1 MEHTG
6 YKLLEPTVIN
16 SLLQRAEGLI
26 EQGIGL
32 KVLDHEDLSNCDTI
46 MSKYLD
52 QATHHER
59 GDTGNYF
66 QNMELGKYYHS
77 DQERRH
83 FWFHDDTYFWIYLKR
98 NNAECLRAAVD
109 LLKNVIERDE
119 EFFQA
124 LSGVKERTEKHDSE
138 SKPWTFA
145 KSLVG
150 IGSVARYTNMT
161 RDVRK
166 SLYFIML
173 VFAFAILYFES
184 IFIEICYH
192 YRQLIRTE
200 TYYPGINIKEMK
212 NIATQYA
219 IYKECYRLLSLS
231 ESSEN
236 LVSSVKIFI
245 NNNIRDVFSRVD
257 PTEKNSSYLPTAT
270 GGASRRRT
278 RHHQH
283 QHHQHRR
290 KTVRRNKKS
299 RKVKKMLRTKH
310 RIHRIKRNKSKT
322 KQRK

>member
-6 YKLLEPTVIN
+6 YKPLEPTVID
-16 SLLQRAEGLI
+16 SLLQGAEVLI
-26 EQGIGL
+26 EQGISL
-32 KVLDHEDLSNCDTI
+32 EVLDHEDLSNCDTI
-46 MSKYLD
+46 MSKYLNP
-52 QATHHER
+52 ATHHER
-59 GDTGNYF
+59 GATDNYF
-66 QNMELGKYYHS
+66 QNMELGKYYQR
-77 DQERRH
+77 DEERRD
-83 FWFHDDTYFWIYLKR
+83 FWFYDDTYFWINLKR
-98 NNAECLRAAVD
+98 NNANCLRAAVD

-119 EFFQA
+119 ELFQA

-150 IGSVARYTNMT
+150 IGSKARYTNMT
-161 RDVRK
+161 RDVPK

-184 IFIEICYH
+184 VFIERCYH
-192 YRQLIRTE
+192 YRQLIRNRN
-200 TYYPGINIKEMK
+200 YYSGIIIQEMK
-212 NIATQYA
+212 NIATPYD

-236 LVSSVKIFI
+236 LVSSVKKFI
-245 NNNIRDVFSRVD
+245 DDNIRDVFSRVD
-257 PTEKNSSYLPTAT
+257 PTEKNPSYLPT

-278 RHHQH
+278 RQH

-322 KQRK
+322 KQIK

>member
-1 MEHTG
+1 MEG
-6 YKLLEPTVIN
+6 YQPLEPTVID
-16 SLLQRAEGLI
+16 SLLQRAEILI
-26 EQGIGL
+26 DQGISL
-32 KVLDHEDLSNCDTI
+32 EVLDHEDLSNCDTI
-46 MSKYLD
+46 MSKYLNPD
-52 QATHHER
+52 THREQGAT
-59 GDTGNYF
+59 DNYF
-66 QNMELGKYYHS
+66 QNMELGKYYQR
-77 DQERRH
+77 DQERRD
-83 FWFHDDTYFWIYLKR
+83 FWFHDVIYFWIYLKR
-98 NNAECLRAAVD
+98 NNANCLRSAVD

-124 LSGVKERTEKHDSE
+124 LSGVKERTGKHDSE

-150 IGSVARYTNMT
+150 IGSKARYTNMT
-161 RDVRK
+161 RDVPK

-173 VFAFAILYFES
+173 VFSFAILYFES
-184 IFIEICYH
+184 VFSVRCYH
-192 YRQLIRTE
+192 YRQLIRTK

-212 NIATQYA
+212 NIATPYA

-236 LVSSVKIFI
+236 LVSSVKKFI
-245 NNNIRDVFSRVD
+245 NDNIHEVFNRVD
-257 PTEKNSSYLPTAT
+257 PTDKNPSYIPTAT

-278 RHHQH
+278 RHHQHH